1 MSKLS
6 IRTQEKVLLKL
17 IKLCEA
23 SPTPWIYHPQNFEKN
38 FPFVESEMLVTIL
51 AMLEAQGYIK
61 VDYANYP
68 DYFNIDTLE
77 VTPAGYNY
85 EPLKT
90 LKTKELWKERAYG
103 FIVGVVFA
111 EIVRY
116 FIPLILDQIC
126 NVP

>member
-6 IRTQEKVLLKL
+6 IRKQEKVLLKL
-17 IKLCEA
+17 IELCEA

-38 FPFVESEMLVTIL
+38 FPFVEPEMLVTIL

-85 EPLKT
+85 EPLKS
-90 LKTKELWKERAYG
+90 LKTKELWKERIISFVAG
-103 FIVGVVFA
+103 FILGPLVT
-111 EIVRY
+111 Y
-116 FIPLILDQIC
+116 FIQLILSQALSQ
-126 NVP
+126 